1 VCVCVCRSKE
11 PLGKVMLDRDSI
23 LNSPRGLDK
32 WFPLTAATKHDEVQ
46 GEVLVEIMLTEQ
58 GASDDH
64 MKALVTVVEARDLAA
79 KTDGKC
85 DPFATLYYNDEQF
98 STPVIAKTR
107 FPRWKKSFDICIPR
121 PMVTTQ
127 HKTLKVT
134 IYNWDKFTHNHFMGQ
149 IEIDLS
155 ELQTDQ
161 RYKTWYRLQH
171 SDHLKGKDKK
181 KELGSLRLR
190 VQCHEERI
198 LDTQFY
204 TPFVEFMLNVVDE
217 KRPEGCAVLTA
228 LEEVMTMDR
237 NSVAHALVRF
247 FLAHGSVLPLLDVLT
262 LREINSTGKPATL
275 FRGNSLA
282 SKSFDQFMKI
292 VALPYL
298 HATIAPVIDAI
309 YNEKKLCELDT
320 EQLRQSN
327 KSSAGKV
334 VESSVGILG
343 EYSQLMMDSVFSSV
357 DQCPGLLR
365 MALRQLWARVAERF
379 TGAEHAN
386 VPYLAVS
393 GFLFLRFFVPAILSP
408 KLFALR
414 EEHPDQRTERTLK
427 LLAKVMQ
434 NVSNLQEEMEAKEP
448 FMHPM
453 NCLMPEGVAR
463 VKTFIQSLVQIDQKE
478 GGCVRSH
485 DTGVMSHD
493 IAVVLWHSLCG
504 ARGEGRWLHPSPHP
518 L

>member
-1 VCVCVCRSKE
+1 
-11 PLGKVMLDRDSI
+11 
-23 LNSPRGLDK
+23 
-32 WFPLTAATKHDEVQ
+32 
-46 GEVLVEIMLTEQ
+46 
-58 GASDDH
+58 
-64 MKALVTVVEARDLAA
+64 
-79 KTDGKC
+79 
-85 DPFATLYYNDEQF
+85 
-98 STPVIAKTR
+98 
-107 FPRWKKSFDICIPR
+107 
-121 PMVTTQ
+121 MVTRQ

-155 ELQTDQ
+155 ELQMDQ

-181 KELGSLRLR
+181 KELGSLRLK

-204 TPFVEFMLNVVDE
+204 TPFVEFMLNVVDD

-247 FLAHGSVLPLLDVLT
+247 YLAHGSVLPLLDVLT
-262 LREINSTGKPATL
+262 LREINSTSKPATL

-309 YNEKKLCELDT
+309 YTEKKLCELDT

-334 VESSVGILG
+334 VESSVALLG
-343 EYSQLMMDSVFSSV
+343 EYTKLMMDSVFSSV

-393 GFLFLRFFVPAILSP
+393 GFLFLRFFVPAVLSP

-434 NVSNLQEEMEAKEP
+434 NASNLQEEDGGKGAVS
-448 FMHPM
+448 MHPM
-453 NCLMPEGVAR
+453 NCVMPESVAR

-485 DTGVMSHD
+485 DTAVMS
-493 IAVVLWHSLCG
+493 
-504 ARGEGRWLHPSPHP
+504 RE
-518 L
+518 